1 MKDGFISMQPA
12 RLKAQ
17 PASRNAGGIPLAE
30 RVYFELKKALQAGR
44 FEPGQRMREEA
55 IANWLEV
62 SRTPVREALRRLVSD
77 NLLVSTEH
85 GLAIPHLSRDQIF
98 ELYAMREV
106 LEGAA
111 AALAAQHASSAE
123 VDFLN
128 QILRE
133 QAAAKND
140 AGRLLAVNK
149 ELHGCIYRAANN
161 RYLVRTLQ
169 SLQDELE
176 QLRGTTF
183 SWPGRPKEALKEHRA
198 IVQAI
203 ERRDAHAAEKAARL
217 HVSAALR
224 LRLLVMRRDAGPPP
238 TATQSATPNLAP

>member
-1 MKDGFISMQPA
+1 MQA
-12 RLKAQ
+12 AK
-17 PASRNAGGIPLAE
+17 SRIPRAAGGVPLAE
-30 RVYFELKKALQAGR
+30 HVYAELKKALQTGR
-44 FEPGQRMREEA
+44 FEPGERIREEA
-55 IANWLEV
+55 IAGWLEV

-77 NLLVSTEH
+77 NLLVLSEH
-85 GLAIPHLSRDQIF
+85 GLAVPQLNRDQIF

-111 AALAAQHASSAE
+111 ATLAAQHATAAE
-123 VDFLN
+123 VDFLK

-133 QAAAKND
+133 EVAAKDD
-140 AGRLLAVNK
+140 AGRLLAINK

-169 SLQDELE
+169 SLQDELD

-183 SWPGRPKEALKEHRA
+183 SWPGRPKVALKEHRA

-203 ERRDAHAAEKAARL
+203 ERKDARAAETAARL
-217 HVSAALR
+217 HVRSALR
-224 LRLLVMRRDAGPPP
+224 LRLLIMRQHAGEPPLQ
-238 TATQSATPNLAP
+238 AAPAERRPAPPK

>member
-1 MKDGFISMQPA
+1 MQ
-12 RLKAQ
+12 RVRSKA
-17 PASRNAGGIPLAE
+17 PLAG
-30 RVYFELKKALQAGR
+30 RVYAELKKALHTAR
-44 FEPGQRMREEA
+44 FEPGEPVREEA
-55 IANWLEV
+55 VAKWLKV

-85 GLAIPHLSRDQIF
+85 GLTVPQLNRDQIF

-111 AALAAQHASSAE
+111 AALAAQHASAAA
-123 VDFLN
+123 VDFME
-128 QILRE
+128 QMLRE
-133 QAAAKND
+133 EAATKND
-140 AGRLLAVNK
+140 ATRLVEINR

-183 SWPGRPKEALKEHRA
+183 AWPGRPPDALKEHRA

-203 ERRDAHAAEKAARL
+203 KRHDAQAAETAARL
-217 HVSAALR
+217 HVRSALR
-224 LRLLVMRRDAGPPP
+224 LRLLIMRQDAGGPRAAM
-238 TATQSATPNLAP
+238 T

>member
-1 MKDGFISMQPA
+1 MQPA
-12 RLKAQ
+12 TLRAP
-17 PASRNAGGIPLAE
+17 PAARAAGGVPLAE
-30 RVYFELKKALQAGR
+30 RVYGELKKALQTAR
-44 FEPGQRMREEA
+44 FEPGERIREEA
-55 IANWLEV
+55 VASWLKV

-77 NLLVSTEH
+77 NLLVLTEH
-85 GLAIPHLSRDQIF
+85 GLAVPHLNRDQIF

-111 AALAAQHASSAE
+111 ATLAAQHASAAE

-140 AGRLLAVNK
+140 AGRLLAINK
-149 ELHGCIYRAANN
+149 ELHGCLYRAANN

-183 SWPGRPKEALKEHRA
+183 SWPGRPKEALTEHRA

-203 ERRDAHAAEKAARL
+203 ERQDARAAETAARL
-217 HVSAALR
+217 HVRSALR
-224 LRLLVMRRDAGPPP
+224 LRLLIMRQGDDPPP
-238 TATQSATPNLAP
+238 ARDLKAKRRPAPSK

>member
-1 MKDGFISMQPA
+1 MPAA
-12 RLKAQ
+12 RLRAP
-17 PASRNAGGIPLAE
+17 PAARAAGGVPLAE
-30 RVYFELKKALQAGR
+30 RVYAELKKALRTGH
-44 FEPGQRMREEA
+44 FEPGERIREEA
-55 IANWLEV
+55 VAKWLEV

-85 GLAIPHLSRDQIF
+85 GLAVPRLSRDQIF

-111 AALAAQHASSAE
+111 AALAAQHASAAE

-133 QAAAKND
+133 QAAAKSD
-140 AGRLLAVNK
+140 AERLLAINK

-203 ERRDAHAAEKAARL
+203 ERHDARAAEKAARL

-224 LRLLVMRRDAGPPP
+224 LRLLIMRRDADQP
-238 TATQSATPNLAP
+238 SAYDLKPQRRSVLSK

>member
-1 MKDGFISMQPA
+1 MQPT
-12 RLKAQ
+12 RSKA
-17 PASRNAGGIPLAE
+17 PLAE
-30 RVYFELKKALQAGR
+30 RVYTELKKALQTAH
-44 FEPGQRMREEA
+44 FEPGEPIREEA
-55 IANWLEV
+55 VAKGLKV

-85 GLAIPHLSRDQIF
+85 GLTVPQLNRDQIF

-111 AALAAQHASSAE
+111 AALAAQHASAAA
-123 VDFLN
+123 VDFMG

-133 QAAAKND
+133 EAAAKND
-140 AGRLLAVNK
+140 AARLLEINR

-183 SWPGRPKEALKEHRA
+183 SWPGRPQEALKEHRA

-203 ERRDAHAAEKAARL
+203 KRQDARAAESAARL
-217 HVSAALR
+217 HVRSALR
-224 LRLLVMRRDAGPPP
+224 LRLLIMRQDAGE
-238 TATQSATPNLAP
+238 APARD